1 MKQFSLKGLII
12 IFPLSVCLLLC
23 GCSEDI
29 FYIRKYE
36 GSISSWEYY
45 KDPSAAGSTAAQPAE
60 TSAAATPTETSAAAQ
75 TTETAVSE
83 SRGGLLRSPKDI
95 ALHDTDGQG
104 KNYAFTYAGASFQ
117 AVYTPDNWKIIDSYL
132 ITNAADIAV
141 ICEALRREHPIH
153 GADMKSER
161 TAEDM
166 AYEWEQHNLA
176 YSLLPADSPY
186 RANVEDVDI
195 NPADQ
200 GKSAYNMYLDR
211 QG

>member
-45 KDPSAAGSTAAQPAE
+45 KDPSAAGSTAAQP
-60 TSAAATPTETSAAAQ
+60 TETSAAAQ
-75 TTETAVSE
+75 PAENSATASAG
-83 SRGGLLRSPKDI
+83 SLLNSPEDI

-104 KNYAFTYAGASFQ
+104 THYAFTYAGASFQ
-117 AVYTPDNWKIIDSYL
+117 AIYSPDNWKVVDSCF

-153 GADMKSER
+153 GADLKSER

-166 AYEWEQHNLA
+166 AYEWQQHNLA
-176 YSLLPADSPY
+176 YSLLPSDSPY
-186 RANVEDVDI
+186 RADTKDVDI

-200 GKSAYNMYLDR
+200 GKSAYEMYLDR

>member
-1 MKQFSLKGLII
+1 MKQFSCKLCIVLLMLTG
-12 IFPLSVCLLLC
+12 CLLLSGC
-23 GCSEDI
+23 GGDV

-36 GSISSWEYY
+36 GSISGLEYY
-45 KDPSAAGSTAAQPAE
+45 PDSSAARKQPAAETTAEAPAE
-60 TSAAATPTETSAAAQ
+60 TSAVTEAAPA
-75 TTETAVSE
+75 
-83 SRGGLLRSPKDI
+83 RGLLHSPKDI

-117 AVYTPDNWKIIDSYL
+117 AVYTPDNWKVIDSCL

-161 TAEDM
+161 TAADM

-186 RANVEDVDI
+186 RANVKDVDI

-200 GKSAYNMYLDR
+200 GKSAYDMYLDR